1 MTEGVVDVA
10 RRERTDLAAWACLRK
25 VLWNMMDE
33 GYLKLKKEYGALKGG
48 KCKQCEAVVGAS
60 SFPDRKTELS
70 KLQAWHHLTAYCFGS
85 R

>member
-33 GYLKLKKEYGALKGG
+33 GYFKDEEGIWSSERG
-48 KCKQCEAVVGAS
+48 QMQAV
-60 SFPDRKTELS
+60 
-70 KLQAWHHLTAYCFGS
+70 
-85 R
+85 